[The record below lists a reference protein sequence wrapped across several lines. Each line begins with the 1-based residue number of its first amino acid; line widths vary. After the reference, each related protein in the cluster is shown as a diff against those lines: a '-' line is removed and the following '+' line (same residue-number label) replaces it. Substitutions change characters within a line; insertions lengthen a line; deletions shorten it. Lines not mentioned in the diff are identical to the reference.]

1 MRLRKAV
8 KMEEELEV
16 SVYFVL
22 DLYSQNLSL
31 NNERQQF
38 TEHHQAKD
46 FIWCQIGIFVAYLC
60 YWLIN
65 MSFVICIC
73 DMSPEP
79 VEYGSGNDPVM

>member
-1 MRLRKAV
+1 
-8 KMEEELEV
+8 MEEELEV

-46 FIWCQIGIFVAYLC
+46 FI
-60 YWLIN
+60 
-65 MSFVICIC
+65 
-73 DMSPEP
+73 
-79 VEYGSGNDPVM
+79 

>member
-38 TEHHQAKD
+38 TERHQAKD
-46 FIWCQIGIFVAYLC
+46 FIWCQIDIFLAYVC
-60 YWLIN
+60 YW
-65 MSFVICIC
+65 C

-79 VEYGSGNDPVM
+79 VKYGSGNNPVM